1 MALAPKAMP
10 FRFIGKLLL
19 SLNLIGIG
27 LMWSIGIYA
36 FITLEGLVPTS
47 FNIEGEPREY
57 TSSNIF
63 LIILPIMSLAPI
75 IVVLITLNRYSLLNK
90 YPYLINLP
98 AFYSN
103 IFKISVEK
111 RSYWIN
117 RYFEIILAVSAV
129 LSLFMGLLLWGIY
142 LGSVES
148 KIPDWFLPS
157 TISLIPLIIVPL
169 IYSFYKLS
177 KQMQKAISTE

>member
-1 MALAPKAMP
+1 MTLAPESIP
-10 FRFIGKLLL
+10 FRSIGKLLL

-27 LMWSIGIYA
+27 VIWLIGIYA
-36 FITLEGLVPTS
+36 YVTLEGLVPTS

-57 TSSNIF
+57 TSSDIF
-63 LIILPIMSLAPI
+63 LIVLPITSLAPI
-75 IVVLITLNRYSLLNK
+75 IVVLITIYRYSLLNK

-98 AFYSN
+98 AFYVY
-103 IFKISVEK
+103 IFKIPIEK

-117 RYFEIILAVSAV
+117 RYFEIILAIGAI
-129 LSLFMGLLLWGIY
+129 LSLFMGLLIWGIY

-157 TISLIPLIIVPL
+157 TISLIPLIIGPL